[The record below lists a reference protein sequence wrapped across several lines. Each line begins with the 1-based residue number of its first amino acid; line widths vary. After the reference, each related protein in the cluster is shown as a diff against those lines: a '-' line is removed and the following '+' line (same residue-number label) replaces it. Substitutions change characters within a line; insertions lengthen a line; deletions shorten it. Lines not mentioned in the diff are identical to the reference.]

1 LLRDILLKAEES
13 LHLDM
18 PTKDKKTSTEGVDVG
33 LLYKN
38 YIKECAA
45 IGIEQFGPVKAALT
59 NEANPNRGKQIIV
72 VTPGNGDC
80 LGSGGVRAL
89 VNAIIAQPF
98 TAVKD
103 IRISSQLKDPG
114 AAAIGT
120 LLSATAKKLLVNN
133 IASDDGSAPPPP
145 EWQLEYL
152 ELVNNGIGRDGALAI
167 GRSLCVGMNKT
178 LAALVLDFNPLGS
191 NGMNAL
197 CKGLRTN
204 STLKRL
210 SVRHCSID
218 EHGGKAVGEML
229 HFKKTA
235 LIALDLSSNK
245 LGCIGLRDML
255 SEGMDENTSLKT
267 LRLAENSI
275 GQTDD
280 DFKTL
285 ESFAIFLM
293 KHPSLVAV
301 DLMHNRIG
309 TTGGTLLLPAVTENK
324 RLTEFKVDSNMDN
337 DVFKALFRVSAP
349 PKKKVKSK
357 D

>member
-1 LLRDILLKAEES
+1 
-13 LHLDM
+13 M
-18 PTKDKKTSTEGVDVG
+18 PTKDKKAPTLDGEEVG
-33 LLYKN
+33 PYTDPDILYKN
-38 YIKECAA
+38 YVKECAA
-45 IGIEQFGPVKAALT
+45 IGIEQFGPVKDTLT

-80 LGSGGVRAL
+80 LGYGGVRAL
-89 VNAIIAQPF
+89 INAIIAQPF

-120 LLSATAKKLLVNN
+120 LLSATAKKLVVNN
-133 IASDDGSAPPPP
+133 IASDDGSVPPPP

-152 ELVNNGIGRDGALAI
+152 ELVNNEIGRDGALVL
-167 GRSLCVGMNKT
+167 GRSLGVGMNKT

-191 NGMNAL
+191 NGLNAL

-210 SVRHCSID
+210 SVRHCSVD

-255 SEGMDENTSLKT
+255 SEGMNDNTNLKT
-267 LRLAENSI
+267 LRLADNSI

-293 KHPSLVAV
+293 KHPSLIAV

-309 TTGGTLLLPAVTENK
+309 TKGGTLLLPAVTENK

-337 DVFKALFRVSAP
+337 EVFKALFRVSAP
-349 PKKKVKSK
+349 PSKKKSK

>member
-1 LLRDILLKAEES
+1 
-13 LHLDM
+13 M
-18 PTKDKKTSTEGVDVG
+18 PTKDTKSQALDGADVG
-33 LLYKN
+33 PYTDPDLLYKN

-45 IGIEQFGPVKAALT
+45 IGIEQFGPVKDALT

-114 AAAIGT
+114 ATAIGT
-120 LLSATAKKLLVNN
+120 LLSATAKKLVVNN
-133 IASDDGSAPPPP
+133 NGSAPPPP

-152 ELVNNGIGRDGALAI
+152 ELINNEIGRDGALAL

-191 NGMNAL
+191 NGLNAL

-204 STLKRL
+204 SSLKRL

-218 EHGGKAVGEML
+218 EHSGKAVGEML

-235 LIALDLSSNK
+235 LIAIDLSNNK
-245 LGCIGLRDML
+245 LGCIGLCDML

-267 LRLAENSI
+267 LRLADNSI

-285 ESFAIFLM
+285 ESFATLLM
-293 KHPSLVAV
+293 KHPSLIAV

-309 TTGGTLLLPAVTENK
+309 TKGGRILLPAVTENK
-324 RLTEFKVDSNMDN
+324 RVTEFKVDSNMDN

-349 PKKKVKSK
+349 PKKVKSK